1 MQHMQRPTPTQPFP
15 RPVLSTALL
24 SQILDALPMG
34 VVIVD
39 TEGAP
44 IFTNRRARELLGIGI
59 ATARE
64 VGPLGSTYPL
74 CVAGTHTKYPSERLP
89 YWRALRGERAMV
101 WDAEVRRPRG
111 VTPLIIE
118 AAPLRTDKRGLVLAA
133 AVTLEALATRTEA

>member
-1 MQHMQRPTPTQPFP
+1 MQRPTPAQPVP

-44 IFTNRRARELLGIGI
+44 IFTNRRARELLGIGL

-64 VGPLGSTYPL
+64 VGALGSTFPL
-74 CVAGTHTKYPSERLP
+74 CLAGTHTPYPVDRLP
-89 YWRALRGERAMV
+89 FWRALRGERGMV
-101 WDAEVRRPRG
+101 WDAEVRRPKG

-118 AAPLRTDKRGLVLAA
+118 AAPLRTDRRGMVLAV